1 MAKRKKIKQYVPTD
15 AQTNARVWCIKNN
28 IKVIPEPRRNNKG
41 IFLIVEFG
49 ALGEHK
55 VSPDCYTNETLTGK
69 IYEIYEYL
77 YKKYF

>member
-1 MAKRKKIKQYVPTD
+1 MAKRKTIKQYVPTD

-28 IKVIPEPRRNNKG
+28 IKILPEPTFRG
-41 IFLIVEFG
+41 IFLIIDAMG
-49 ALGEHK
+49 NLTK
-55 VSPDCYTNETLTGK
+55 SPDYYTNEAVTPK

>member
-1 MAKRKKIKQYVPTD
+1 MAKRKRIKQYVPTD
-15 AQTNARVWCIKNN
+15 AQTIARVWCIKND
-28 IKVIPEPRRNNKG
+28 IKVIPEPRRNG
-41 IFLIVEFG
+41 IFLIVKM
-49 ALGEHK
+49 LGEHK

>member
-28 IKVIPEPRRNNKG
+28 IKVIPEPTFRG
-41 IFLIVEFG
+41 IYLILNVMG
-49 ALGEHK
+49 SLTK
-55 VSPDCYTNETLTGK
+55 SPDCYTNETLTGK

>member
-28 IKVIPEPRRNNKG
+28 IKILTEPTFRG
-41 IFLIVEFG
+41 IFLIIDAMG
-49 ALGEHK
+49 NLTK
-55 VSPDCYTNETLTGK
+55 SPDYYTNETVTAK

>member
-1 MAKRKKIKQYVPTD
+1 MAKRKTIKQYVPTD

-28 IKVIPEPRRNNKG
+28 IKLLPEPTFRG
-41 IFLIVEFG
+41 SFLIIDAMG
-49 ALGEHK
+49 NLTK
-55 VSPDCYTNETLTGK
+55 SPDYYTNETVTAK

>member
-1 MAKRKKIKQYVPTD
+1 MAKRKTIKQYVPTD

-28 IKVIPEPRRNNKG
+28 IKVIPEPRRNG
-41 IFLIVEFG
+41 IFLIVEV
-49 ALGEHK
+49 LGKHK

>member
-1 MAKRKKIKQYVPTD
+1 MEKRKTIKQYVPTD

-28 IKVIPEPRRNNKG
+28 IKILPEPTFRG
-41 IFLIVEFG
+41 IFLIIDAMG
-49 ALGEHK
+49 NLTK
-55 VSPDCYTNETLTGK
+55 SPDYYTNETVTPK

>member
-1 MAKRKKIKQYVPTD
+1 MAKRKRVKQYVPTD

-28 IKVIPEPRRNNKG
+28 IKILPEPTFRG
-41 IFLIVEFG
+41 IYLILNVMG
-49 ALGEHK
+49 SLTK
-55 VSPDCYTNETLTGK
+55 SPDSYTNENVNAK

>member
-1 MAKRKKIKQYVPTD
+1 MAKRKTIKQYVPTD

-28 IKVIPEPRRNNKG
+28 IKILPEPTFRG
-41 IFLIVEFG
+41 IFLIIDAMG
-49 ALGEHK
+49 NLTK
-55 VSPDCYTNETLTGK
+55 SPDYYTNETVTPK

>member
-28 IKVIPEPRRNNKG
+28 IKILPEPTFRG
-41 IFLIVEFG
+41 IFLIIDAMG
-49 ALGEHK
+49 SLTK
-55 VSPDCYTNETLTGK
+55 SPDYYTNETVTPK